1 MMAGR
6 PLRVAMVAGEPSG
19 DLLGS
24 HLIAALQAHL
34 PDARF
39 VGIGGPKMMQRGF
52 DSWYAMDK
60 LAVRGYAEVLRHLP
74 ELLRLRRD
82 LKQRLL
88 AEPPDV
94 FIGVDAPDFNLT
106 LERDLKAAGIKAAH
120 FISPSIWAWRGGRI
134 KKIVRSVDLMLC
146 LFPFEPALYAGRG
159 IGVSYVGHPLAD
171 VIPRAINRQLYRE
184 RLGIAG
190 NGPVVALLPGSR
202 QSELQYMAD
211 TYVQTAR
218 LLSEQLPGVSLLV
231 PLATRETRL
240 MFESALYRAGLADL
254 PVRMLFGHAQDAMGA
269 ADVALIA
276 SGTATLEGALMKC
289 PMVIT
294 YKMAKTSYW
303 LMKRMGYQPYVGLP
317 NILAGEL
324 LAPEILQDAA
334 TPEALAASLVELLG
348 DKARR
353 ARIVEKFDAIHAELQ
368 QDTAAKAAAAIL
380 NGMGIAGQTGELA
393 VA

>member
-6 PLRVAMVAGEPSG
+6 PLRIAMVAGEPSG

-24 HLIAALQAHL
+24 HLVAALQAHA
-34 PDARF
+34 PDAKF
-39 VGIGGPKMMQRGF
+39 FGIGGPKMMQRGF
-52 DSWYAMDK
+52 DSWYSMDK
-60 LAVRGYAEVLRHLP
+60 LAVRGYAEVLKHLP

-88 AEPPDV
+88 ADPPDI
-94 FIGVDAPDFNLT
+94 FIGVDAPDFNLA
-106 LERDLKAAGIKAAH
+106 LERDLKAAGTKAAH

-134 KKIVRSVDLMLC
+134 KKIVKAVDLMLC

-159 IGVSYVGHPLAD
+159 IKVGYVGHPLAD
-171 VIPRAINRQLYRE
+171 VIPRTINRQAHRE
-184 RLGIAG
+184 RLGITG
-190 NGPVVALLPGSR
+190 DGPVVALLPGSR
-202 QSELQYMAD
+202 QSELQFMAD
-211 TYVQTAR
+211 TYVQTAALLYER
-218 LLSEQLPGVSLLV
+218 LPDVNLLV

-240 MFESALYRAGLADL
+240 LFESALYRAGLANL

-294 YKMAKTSYW
+294 YKMAKASYW

-324 LAPEILQDAA
+324 LAPEILQEQA
-334 TPEALAASLVELLG
+334 TPAALADALLDLLK

-353 ARIVEKFDAIHAELQ
+353 ERIAERFDAIHAELRQ
-368 QDTAAKAAAAIL
+368 GTAEKAAAAIL
-380 NGMGIAGQTGELA
+380 GELGLAGQAAQLA